1 MLAASKRFLLLSVS
15 KLKPKSPRFPDE
27 FPRFP
32 DEFSNRKGKISTR
45 RQTKTSLLLTAQTH
59 AEGSVDPSSSVLE
72 LSGQGVQAAG
82 PLFGL

>member
-1 MLAASKRFLLLSVS
+1 MTAFQTIPPAFRFDTETNLPPL
-15 KLKPKSPRFPDE
+15 PDE
-27 FPRFP
+27 SILNYR
-32 DEFSNRKGKISTR
+32 NLHGKLHETE
-45 RQTKTSLLLTAQTH
+45 TKASLLLTAQTH